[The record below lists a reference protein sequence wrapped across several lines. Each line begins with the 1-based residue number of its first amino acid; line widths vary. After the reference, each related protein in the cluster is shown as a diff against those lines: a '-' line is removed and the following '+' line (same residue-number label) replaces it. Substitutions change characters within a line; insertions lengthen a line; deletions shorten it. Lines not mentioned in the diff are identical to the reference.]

1 MIHSVFRGIFWFAGI
16 TLLERSILNLTI
28 MVQESWMVTVAA
40 IKEQQSAL
48 DSLAKVVLQNRRALS
63 VITPEAGGVCA
74 LLNETCCFYVNT
86 SSQIEENLVLKKNIK
101 LVDDLKER
109 AGQDP
114 SWLSSFL
121 SSMETQI

>member
-1 MIHSVFRGIFWFAGI
+1 
-16 TLLERSILNLTI
+16 
-28 MVQESWMVTVAA
+28 MVTVAA

-74 LLNETCCFYVNT
+74 LLNEMCCFYVNT